1 MDRLGK
7 NRKRILALLLLKKHL
22 ADEDEEAVIL
32 ESYSNNRKSISTVF
46 LKRQEEGAYN
56 ILINNHLL
64 DEEEKFQRYFK
75 LTREQFNSILNDI
88 KDDLYISPCN
98 RVMAPIRP
106 AEKLA
111 VTLR

>member
-7 NRKRILALLLLKKHL
+7 NRKRIFALVLLKKHL
-22 ADEDEEAVIL
+22 ADEDEAVIL
-32 ESYSNNRKSISTVF
+32 ESYSNNRKSISTMF
-46 LKRQEEGAYN
+46 LNRQEEGAYN
-56 ILINNHLL
+56 ILINKHLL
-64 DEEEKFQRYFK
+64 DEEEKFQRYFR
-75 LTREQFNSILNDI
+75 LTREQFNLIFNDI

-98 RVMAPIRP
+98 RVMAPISP